1 MCNIFL
7 FQEVWSPWRYPR
19 NYSSCMYYSDFE
31 MMNSKS
37 FARSDVA
44 AMVPEINRKKK
55 FQVLN
60 IVLADADN

>member
-1 MCNIFL
+1 
-7 FQEVWSPWRYPR
+7 
-19 NYSSCMYYSDFE
+19 MYYSDFE

-37 FARSDVA
+37 FAGSDVA
-44 AMVPEINRKKK
+44 AMVPEINRKK